1 MENLQDGGMGTG
13 RIAGACFLL
22 NMNGNISPLL
32 NLMWKTMHYES
43 NRMGKLGLKLF

>member
-43 NRMGKLGLKLF
+43 NHMGKLDLKLF